1 MYFIFLK
8 KFIMKNINKAK
19 IIKLIKDDNYN
30 KYTLINKIN
39 YDEFSKIVQVIKKKI
54 LSERNFFVCGN
65 GGSAS
70 TANHMACDFLNRI
83 YILKKNIKII
93 SLNSNIEIITALGND
108 FGFENIF
115 SHQMKKLSKN
125 GDLLIL
131 FSVSGNSPNLVR
143 AIEYAKKSKITVIS
157 FTGSN
162 GGKVKKLSDF
172 NCNIKSNDY
181 GLVEDVHLS
190 LMHSISNILV
200 RKKNLLTN

>member
-1 MYFIFLK
+1 
-8 KFIMKNINKAK
+8 MKNIKKAK

-83 YILKKNIKII
+83 SILKKNIKII

-115 SHQMKKLSKN
+115 SYQMKTLSKN

-143 AIEYAKKSKITVIS
+143 AIEYAKKKKITVIS

-200 RKKNLLTN
+200 GKKNLLIN

>member
-1 MYFIFLK
+1 
-8 KFIMKNINKAK
+8 MKNINKAK

-83 YILKKNIKII
+83 SILKKNIKII

-115 SHQMKKLSKN
+115 SYQMKTLSKN

-143 AIEYAKKSKITVIS
+143 AIEYAKKKKITVIS

-200 RKKNLLTN
+200 GKKNLLIN

>member
-1 MYFIFLK
+1 
-8 KFIMKNINKAK
+8 MKNINKAK

-30 KYTLINKIN
+30 KYDLINKIN
-39 YDEFSKIVQVIKKKI
+39 YDEFSKIIQVIKKKI
-54 LSERNFFVCGN
+54 LSEVNFFVCGN

-115 SHQMKKLSKN
+115 SHQMKKLSKK

-172 NCNIKSNDY
+172 NCNIESNDY

-200 RKKNLLTN
+200 RKKNLLT